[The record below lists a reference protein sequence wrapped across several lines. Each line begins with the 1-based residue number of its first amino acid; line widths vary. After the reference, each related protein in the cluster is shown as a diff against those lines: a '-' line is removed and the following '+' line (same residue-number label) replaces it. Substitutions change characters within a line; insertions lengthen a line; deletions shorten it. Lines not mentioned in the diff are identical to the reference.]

1 MQSLR
6 QPGKVFS
13 FHSIQSY
20 HAQLLSGS
28 CSCEEAV
35 HFYLANIRSRASLN
49 AFVRVYEDEALQQ
62 AGALDSH
69 LLKTSQLKG
78 RLHGV
83 VVALKDVLCYKDHP
97 VTASSGILQGFTA
110 IYNATVVERLLQEGA
125 IIIGHVNCDEFA
137 MGSTNEH
144 TVYGKVLNPLDE
156 TRVPGGSSGGSAAAV
171 AASLCMVSLG
181 SDTGGSVRQPADF
194 CGVVGMKPTYGRVS
208 RYGLL
213 AYASSFDQVG
223 IIANNVSDVA
233 AVLEVIAGHDEMDG
247 TSSRQPVPSFQWN
260 GEGPHQKIAYFNDA
274 INHPGLNPEIRER
287 FLAFFDEL
295 RAQGHEVTGI
305 DFEYLD
311 HIIPAYYILT
321 TAEASSNLSR
331 YDGVKYG
338 YRNPEPEADLTTFY
352 KKTRSSGFGLEVKR
366 RILLGTFVLSAGYY
380 DAYFEKAQQ
389 ARQKIAERNELI
401 LKEFDSI
408 VLPVSPDTAFKAG
421 EKSDPISM
429 YLADIYTVYANICG
443 IPAISVPLFRHSN
456 GLPYGPQIMTN
467 RFKELPLLRF
477 AEHLAQQYTS
487 NHPMNPAL

>member
-1 MQSLR
+1 MSLA
-6 QPGKVFS
+6 KLFS

-35 HFYLANIRSRASLN
+35 HFYLEQIRSRASLN
-49 AFVRVYEDEALQQ
+49 AYVRVYEQEALQR
-62 AGALDSH
+62 ARELDKQRSEASRITTK
-69 LLKTSQLKG
+69 LY
-78 RLHGV
+78 GV
-83 VVALKDVLCYKDHP
+83 VVGLKDVLCYKDHP
-97 VTASSGILQGFTA
+97 VTASSGILQGFTS
-110 IYNATVVERLLQEGA
+110 IYNATVVERLLNEGA
-125 IIIGHVNCDEFA
+125 IIIGHLNCDEFA

-156 TRVPGGSSGGSAAAV
+156 SRVPGGSSGGSAAAV
-171 AASLCMVSLG
+171 AADLCMVSLG

-223 IIANNVSDVA
+223 IIAKNVTDVA
-233 AVLEVIAGHDEMDG
+233 DVLQVIAGHDEMDG
-247 TSSRQPVPSFQWN
+247 TSSLQPVPSYHIN
-260 GEGPHQKIAYFNDA
+260 GDEPRMKLAYFNDA
-274 INHPGLNPEIRER
+274 INHPGLNPEIKEQ
-287 FLAFFDEL
+287 FLSFFDQL
-295 RAQGHEVTGI
+295 REQGHEVKGI
-305 DFEYLD
+305 DFEFLD
-311 HIIPAYYILT
+311 YIIPAYYILT

-338 YRNPEPEADLTTFY
+338 YRAKEPEADLTSFY
-352 KKTRSSGFGLEVKR
+352 KKTRSAGFGQEVKR

-389 ARQKIAERNELI
+389 TRRKISERNELI
-401 LKEFDSI
+401 LKEFDAI
-408 VLPVSPDTAFKAG
+408 ILPVSPETAFKTG

-429 YLADIYTVYANICG
+429 YLADIYTVYANLCG

-467 RFKELPLLRF
+467 RFKELPLLQF
-477 AEHLAQQYTS
+477 ADGLVRKFS
-487 NHPMNPAL
+487 SIHPLNPAL